1 MFAKGKCLPMLCF
14 LNQREGLTNDLP
26 PIPIGGEGT
35 PVEATTN
42 TISQNTAAISS
53 LTSGFQAL
61 IDRLNS
67 LGGTV
72 SSNKAKSAANR
83 PDYELL
89 GCRATT
95 AELALEA
102 KKNKP

>member
-1 MFAKGKCLPMLCF
+1 MFSKRKCFPMMCF

-26 PIPIGGEGT
+26 PIPISGGGA
-35 PVEATTN
+35 PVEATTD

-61 IDRLNS
+61 IARLNS

-72 SSNKAKSAANR
+72 SSNKSKSAANR
-83 PDYELL
+83 PDYDLL

-95 AELALEA
+95 AELKLEA
-102 KKNKP
+102 EEA